1 MKKFLTIL
9 AASSAILMSLS
20 SCQAVLDTIT
30 NSPIFFVPETMY
42 DGQEFQI
49 TRLSTCKY
57 KWYVNSDCF
66 TIKEITIGNDPH
78 IAIGT
83 ADLTPNAGKYKVVTI
98 TAVNPDKADESPV
111 EKEVRVMPW
120 SLVVCDMSG
129 NSISNPNTLQA
140 GTKYQIRAEGSPE
153 YLRGGLLKDKGE
165 YHELEWTATMGTLS
179 APKLKD
185 GETDHTM
192 AKTFEC
198 THSGQV
204 TITAKLCK
212 KTVSRT
218 LNVVDAAAI

>member
-57 KWYVNSDCF
+57 KWSVNSDCF

-83 ADLTPNAGKYKVVTI
+83 ADLTPNAGKYKEVTI
-98 TAVNPDKADESPV
+98 TAVNPDKADEKPV
-111 EKEVRVMPW
+111 EHRVAIQPWVLKIYQDGEEVQPSALKANVAYQVRV
-120 SLVVCDMSG
+120 V
-129 NSISNPNTLQA
+129 
-140 GTKYQIRAEGSPE
+140 GTPKDLKS
-153 YLRGGLLKDKGE
+153 GLLKNKSE
-165 YHELEWTATMGTLS
+165 YSSFEWATTKGTLS
-179 APKLKD
+179 DPAEPDESMMSKNFTCPAAVTVRIQATL
-185 GETDHTM
+185 GN
-192 AKTFEC
+192 KTNF
-198 THSGQV
+198 
-204 TITAKLCK
+204 ID
-212 KTVSRT
+212 
-218 LNVVDAAAI
+218 VVVK